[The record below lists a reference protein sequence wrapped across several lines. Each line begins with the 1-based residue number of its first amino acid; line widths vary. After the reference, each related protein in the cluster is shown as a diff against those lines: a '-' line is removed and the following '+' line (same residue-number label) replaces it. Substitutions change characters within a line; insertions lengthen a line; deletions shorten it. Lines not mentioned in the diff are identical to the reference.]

1 MDQMN
6 AIDIPSAATEPAVD
20 APGPTPAIDAGNAAR
35 TFLEEL
41 ARAMQAAAHRER
53 ERIAKAVAGM
63 GAEQVDVTRARAA
76 AEADELRRLA
86 DADVERI
93 QVWSATEI
101 DRIRAEAERRTAE
114 RRSDL
119 EAYLA
124 QHDAIIATEVEGVD
138 AAVRDYDAT
147 LSRFVDELGEM
158 TNPADIARRAGS
170 LPPVPD
176 LDAVR
181 AAARSAAV
189 ARLTRPADD
198 DPDGGDHGPASV
210 GASEADGV
218 AVMDPESVAQPDPTS
233 GTTSPDAGET
243 DPASPTPPAAD
254 PLHLEGESEAAIDR
268 TEGANA
274 AIRVLRS
281 IAPWNVS
288 PGRDSADPSSRSR

>member
-6 AIDIPSAATEPAVD
+6 ASDIPSVTTDPAVD
-20 APGPTPAIDAGNAAR
+20 APGRTPSIDAGNTAR

-53 ERIAKAVAGM
+53 ERIAKSVADM

-76 AEADELRRLA
+76 SEADELRRLA

-147 LSRFVDELGEM
+147 LTRFVDELGEM

-198 DPDGGDHGPASV
+198 DPDGGDHDPASA
-210 GASEADGV
+210 GASEAEGV
-218 AVMDPESVAQPDPTS
+218 AVMDPESVAQPAPTS
-233 GTTSPDAGET
+233 GTTSPDVGEA
-243 DPASPTPPAAD
+243 DPAGPPPPAAD
-254 PLHLEGESEAAIDR
+254 PLYLEGDSGTAIDR

-288 PGRDSADPSSRSR
+288 SGRDSADPGGRSR

>member
-6 AIDIPSAATEPAVD
+6 AIDIPSATTEPRVD
-20 APGPTPAIDAGNAAR
+20 APRPTPDIDAGKATRA
-35 TFLEEL
+35 FLEEL

-53 ERIAKAVAGM
+53 ERIAKAVADM

-76 AEADELRRLA
+76 TEADELRRLA

-147 LSRFVDELGEM
+147 LTRFVDELGEM
-158 TNPADIARRAGS
+158 TDPADIARRAGS

-181 AAARSAAV
+181 AAARAAAV

-198 DPDGGDHGPASV
+198 DPDDGNPDAASGGS
-210 GASEADGV
+210 SEANGV
-218 AVMDPESVAQPDPTS
+218 AVMDPDSVAQPDTTS
-233 GTTSPDAGET
+233 GATSLDGGDA
-243 DPASPTPPAAD
+243 DPTGPTPPAAD
-254 PLHLEGESEAAIDR
+254 PLQLEGESEMASDR
-268 TEGANA
+268 TEAPNA

-288 PGRDSADPSSRSR
+288 PGRDSADPSSRSQ